1 MDQDWFSHVPHPVF
15 DEHPEYIELYD
26 LAWNLAK
33 DHVKHIPG
41 MPQDPYIDE
50 SFCESRIW
58 IWDTCFMTLFC
69 KFSPK
74 DFPGIESFRN
84 LIDVLQ
90 DGVRLPLVRIPEGEP
105 AWTGNKPG
113 EFAHGRNMKTHSCPE
128 TANISKTFS
137 GTPKCSRSITTGSKV
152 SRSPSSPIS
161 A

>member
-84 LIDVLQ
+84 LINVLQ
-90 DGVRLPLVRIPEGEP
+90 DMPPQRYPL
-105 AWTGNKPG
+105 
-113 EFAHGRNMKTHSCPE
+113 S
-128 TANISKTFS
+128 
-137 GTPKCSRSITTGSKV
+137 
-152 SRSPSSPIS
+152 
-161 A
+161 